1 MDDKQIFLSPDLA
14 YRLAAIDIGT
24 NSIRLLIVEP
34 LRDGTYRILDEE
46 KETTRLGR
54 NLAKTR
60 RLDPAAVE
68 ASLDALRRMKQ
79 IAAGFQA
86 RDIRVIA
93 TCAVREAKDGD
104 DFCRRAK
111 EAIGL
116 DVEVITGE
124 QEGRL
129 AFYSVARSFP
139 LAGKNV
145 AIADIGGGSTEI
157 ILASGD
163 MIEAIYTT
171 PLGAVRLTDEYLGD
185 GEVQLDDFERL
196 LKSIDRKLRREIKKR
211 FFVPHVLIGS
221 GGTFTTLAEMVM
233 ATKGQAGLPLR
244 GYEVTHAEVRHLL
257 DRLRKMP
264 AKARRNVNG
273 LSTDRA
279 DIIVAGMA
287 IIDRLMRRFKVN
299 RLQVHNRG
307 IRDGL
312 VLTMIDSTLGTTS
325 QDPHDQDLAIE
336 RFAAGCGVDLA
347 HGRQVARLAG
357 LIFAQLAERFSLR
370 PEDRP
375 LLEVA
380 ARLQDVGYLID
391 YDKHHKHSYHLILNS
406 RLAGFR
412 PQELELIANIARYH
426 RGGKPKGKH
435 NNYERLS
442 AQDRERVRRLAAIL
456 RIAGGL
462 DRSHSQQVR
471 DVELEF
477 HADAIT
483 MHVIADE
490 LPEVDLWG
498 ARRRC
503 DFFEWVFDLP
513 LRVEWRDPAAR
524 QATVETNGRHL
535 AASQTPLSPSS
546 GS

>member
-1 MDDKQIFLSPDLA
+1 MDDKQTFLSPDLA

-24 NSIRLLIVEP
+24 NSIRLVIVEP
-34 LRDGTYRILDEE
+34 LRDGSYRILDEE

-60 RLDPAAVE
+60 RLDAVAVE
-68 ASLDALRRMKQ
+68 ESLDALRRMKQ

-86 RDIRVIA
+86 REVRVIA
-93 TCAVREAKDGD
+93 TCAVREAKDGA

-111 EAIGL
+111 EEVGL
-116 DVEVITGE
+116 DVEVISGE
-124 QEGRL
+124 QEARL
-129 AFYSVARSFP
+129 AFYSVARNFQ
-139 LAGKNV
+139 LLGKNV

-171 PLGAVRLTDEYLGD
+171 PLGAVRLTDEYLGGGD
-185 GEVQLDDFERL
+185 VQLDDFENMVEA
-196 LKSIDRKLRREIKKR
+196 IDRKLRREIKKR

-221 GGTFTTLAEMVM
+221 GGTFTTLADIVM
-233 ATKGQAGLPLR
+233 ASKGQTGLPLR
-244 GYEVTHAEVRHLL
+244 GYEITHAEVRHVL

-264 AKARRNVNG
+264 AKARRNVTG

-279 DIIVAGMA
+279 DIIIAGVA

-299 RLQVHNRG
+299 RLQVHSRG

-312 VLTMIDSTLGTTS
+312 ILTMIDTTLGSIS
-325 QDPHDQDLAIE
+325 QDPHDQDAAIE

-357 LIFAQLAERFSLR
+357 AIFAQLRERYELR
-370 PEDRP
+370 PEDGQ
-375 LLEVA
+375 LLDAA

-426 RGGKPKGKH
+426 RGGKPKQKH
-435 NNYERLS
+435 ANFERL
-442 AQDRERVRRLAAIL
+442 AADDQERVRRLAAIL
-456 RIAGGL
+456 RVAGGL

-471 DVELEF
+471 DVQLEF
-477 HADAIT
+477 GP
-483 MHVIADE
+483 DE
-490 LPEVDLWG
+490 IQMFVVAEEFPEVDLWG

-503 DFFEWVFDLP
+503 DFFEWVYDIP
-513 LRVEWRDPAAR
+513 LRVEWRDPRAAAAKNGSNGAAEHATGA
-524 QATVETNGRHL
+524 QAIGGGKV
-535 AASQTPLSPSS
+535 
-546 GS
+546 